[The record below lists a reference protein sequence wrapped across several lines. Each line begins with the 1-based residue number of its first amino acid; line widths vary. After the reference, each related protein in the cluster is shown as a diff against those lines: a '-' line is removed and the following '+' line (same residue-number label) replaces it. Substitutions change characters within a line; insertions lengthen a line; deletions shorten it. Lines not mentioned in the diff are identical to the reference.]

1 MKSCFLLFF
10 RTYPNCPLRNYP
22 VKYAEF
28 SWDWSKGAHPD
39 YGFIIHICPTQRFL
53 LFCARLEARLAT
65 WDSAFRYFTAA
76 GQYFV
81 DGGAFWWLFTQLDVW
96 IPTLMSYVPDW
107 LQWLSYLL
115 WPLAVISVLLVFGYF
130 FSTIANWIAAPFNGL
145 LAEQLEARLTGATP
159 PDTGIFG
166 IMKDVPRIMKREWQ
180 KFAWYLPRAIVL
192 LILYFIPG
200 IGQTV
205 APVLWFL
212 FSAWMLAIQ
221 YCDYPFDN
229 HKVPFKEMRTAL
241 RTRKITNMQFGA
253 LTSLFTMIPLLNL
266 FIMPVAVCGATA
278 MWVDCY
284 RDKHAMW
291 R

>member
-1 MKSCFLLFF
+1 MVSSFTSAP
-10 RTYPNCPLRNYP
+10 R
-22 VKYAEF
+22 
-28 SWDWSKGAHPD
+28 S
-39 YGFIIHICPTQRFL
+39 GFYYFAQGWKLVSQPR
-53 LFCARLEARLAT
+53 
-65 WDSAFRYFTAA
+65 DSAFRYFTAA

-180 KFAWYLPRAIVL
+180 KFASV
-192 LILYFIPG
+192 
-200 IGQTV
+200 
-205 APVLWFL
+205 
-212 FSAWMLAIQ
+212 SAARN
-221 YCDYPFDN
+221 C
-229 HKVPFKEMRTAL
+229 
-241 RTRKITNMQFGA
+241 ITN
-253 LTSLFTMIPLLNL
+253 SLLHPRYWANRRAGTVV
-266 FIMPVAVCGATA
+266 PV
-278 MWVDCY
+278 
-284 RDKHAMW
+284 
-291 R
+291 

>member
-1 MKSCFLLFF
+1 M
-10 RTYPNCPLRNYP
+10 
-22 VKYAEF
+22 V
-28 SWDWSKGAHPD
+28 KGAHPD
-39 YGFIIHICPTQRFL
+39 YGFIIHLPHAAVL

-96 IPTLMSYVPDW
+96 IPTLIGYVPDW

-145 LAEQLEARLTGATP
+145 LAEQLEARLTGTTP

-166 IMKDVPRIMKREWQ
+166 IMKMPRIMKREWQ
-180 KFAWYLPRAIVL
+180 KFAWYLPRAVVL

-212 FSAWMLAIQ
+212 FSAWMLCIQ
-221 YCDYPFDN
+221 YCDYPSITTRCRLKNAHRPATQN
-229 HKVPFKEMRTAL
+229 HQYAVWCF
-241 RTRKITNMQFGA
+241 NQ
-253 LTSLFTMIPLLNL
+253 
-266 FIMPVAVCGATA
+266 PVYDDPAA
-278 MWVDCY
+278 
-284 RDKHAMW
+284 
-291 R
+291 

>member
-1 MKSCFLLFF
+1 
-10 RTYPNCPLRNYP
+10 
-22 VKYAEF
+22 
-28 SWDWSKGAHPD
+28 
-39 YGFIIHICPTQRFL
+39 
-53 LFCARLEARLAT
+53 
-65 WDSAFRYFTAA
+65 
-76 GQYFV
+76 
-81 DGGAFWWLFTQLDVW
+81 
-96 IPTLMSYVPDW
+96 
-107 LQWLSYLL
+107 
-115 WPLAVISVLLVFGYF
+115 
-130 FSTIANWIAAPFNGL
+130 
-145 LAEQLEARLTGATP
+145 
-159 PDTGIFG
+159 
-166 IMKDVPRIMKREWQ
+166 MKDVPRIMKREWQ
-180 KFAWYLPRAIVL
+180 KFARYLPRAIVL

>member
-28 SWDWSKGAHPD
+28 SWDWSKAHPD

-221 YCDYPFDN
+221 YCDYPS
-229 HKVPFKEMRTAL
+229 
-241 RTRKITNMQFGA
+241 ITTKCRLKRCA
-253 LTSLFTMIPLLNL
+253 PPCAHAKSPICSLVL
-266 FIMPVAVCGATA
+266 
-278 MWVDCY
+278 
-284 RDKHAMW
+284 
-291 R
+291 

>member
-10 RTYPNCPLRNYP
+10 RTYPNCPLRNYL

-159 PDTGIFG
+159 PDTDFRYHERYAANHETRMAKICLVSAARNCIANSLLHPWYWANRRAGTL
-166 IMKDVPRIMKREWQ
+166 VP
-180 KFAWYLPRAIVL
+180 V
-192 LILYFIPG
+192 
-200 IGQTV
+200 
-205 APVLWFL
+205 
-212 FSAWMLAIQ
+212 
-221 YCDYPFDN
+221 
-229 HKVPFKEMRTAL
+229 
-241 RTRKITNMQFGA
+241 
-253 LTSLFTMIPLLNL
+253 
-266 FIMPVAVCGATA
+266 
-278 MWVDCY
+278 
-284 RDKHAMW
+284 
-291 R
+291 